1 MTPTELDEGR
11 YTAPVKFV
19 LQCLV
24 TSENENHKFKTHLLN
39 AGRCMFVTTS
49 VLHIRFQLHI
59 KIKQKSKTRIKQ
71 NSIKIYRYCK

>member
-19 LQCLV
+19 LQCFV

-39 AGRCMFVTTS
+39 AGRCMFVTPS
-49 VLHIRFQLHI
+49 GLHIRFQLHI
-59 KIKQKSKTRIKQ
+59 KIKQKSLCKIVSK
-71 NSIKIYRYCK
+71 SIDIVNK